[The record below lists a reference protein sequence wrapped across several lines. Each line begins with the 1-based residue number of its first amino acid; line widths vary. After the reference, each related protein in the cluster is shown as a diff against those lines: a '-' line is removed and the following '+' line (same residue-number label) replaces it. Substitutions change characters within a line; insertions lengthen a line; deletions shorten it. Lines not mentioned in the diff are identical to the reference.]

1 MATVKFE
8 KANCSFG
15 YKTKGRSRW
24 LWLKGYIDEI
34 AGVEGANND
43 SYHGNLKYVHA
54 YMYIY
59 EYSHALCTCTCVMD
73 VCVLHIMM

>member
-15 YKTKGRSRW
+15 YKTKGRSRRA
-24 LWLKGYIDEI
+24 WLKGFIDEI

-43 SYHGNLKYVHA
+43 SYHGNLKYVHV
-54 YMYIY
+54 YMYTY
-59 EYSHALCTCTCVMD
+59 DHALCTFTCVMN